1 MRRSLRFQVAAR
13 ISTAMMAAL
22 AAMSLFGVYGARLFL
37 DGELNASLLNVA
49 SIQAGAVTDAPG
61 GEMVFHEWDLTPEE
75 AAQVRELNRYAQVW
89 SASGESLLRTQY
101 ITQDLPLDG
110 DALARAAA
118 GDLVMTEQR
127 FQGMPIRSLYYP
139 LERMGAAHARH
150 VLQVA
155 APLTGRN
162 HMLRQ
167 LTWLL
172 LAITAI
178 SGAASFAGGWW
189 LARRVVRPVHEIIDQ
204 AEAMGA
210 GTLGRRIEADAQEQ
224 EYERLITVLN
234 SMLARLEGS
243 FEAQRRFIADAS
255 HELRSPLTALKGEME
270 VALRRERSHDEYRR
284 VIRSGLQEVDR
295 LTLLTQDLLTL
306 ARVDAGVMQ
315 PRLETTDLV
324 DRARSV
330 VRRLQPLAERNGVR
344 LTVDAGDTAE
354 LVADPGLLDQLLWNL
369 VENAVKFTPAGGT
382 VTVAVTRRAGDVRI
396 EVRDTG
402 PGIAEADLD
411 RIFERFYR
419 ADQARTASP
428 GQGGTGLGLSI
439 VRGIAEVHGG
449 KVRVANLPG
458 GGAVFEVSLPG
469 HAQRPRGAALSGTR
483 AAALHAPRP
492 PAAQG

>member
-1 MRRSLRFQVAAR
+1 MSRSLRFRVAAR
-13 ISTAMMAAL
+13 IAVSMMAAL
-22 AAMSLFGVYGARLFL
+22 AVLSLFGVAGARHFL
-37 DGELNASLLNVA
+37 DSELNANLLNVA

-75 AAQVRELNRYAQVW
+75 AAQVRELNRYAQIW

-101 ITQDLPLDG
+101 IVEDLPLDG
-110 DALARAAA
+110 DALRRAAA
-118 GDLVMTEQR
+118 GELVMTEQR

-155 APLTGRN
+155 APLTGRSI
-162 HMLRQ
+162 MLRQ

-172 LAITAI
+172 LGITLL
-178 SGAASFAGGWW
+178 SGAASFVGGWW
-189 LARRVVRPVHEIIDQ
+189 LASRVVGPVHEIIDQ

-210 GTLGRRIEADAQEQ
+210 GTLGRRIEADADEQ

-234 SMLARLEGS
+234 SMLARLEDA
-243 FEAQRRFIADAS
+243 FESQRRFIADAS

-270 VALRRERSHDEYRR
+270 LALRRERSSDEYRR
-284 VIRSGLQEVDR
+284 VIRSSLQEVDR

-315 PRLETTDLV
+315 PRFENIDAT

-330 VRRLQPLAERNGVR
+330 AQRLRRVADHKNVR
-344 LTVDAGDTAE
+344 LSVGGAESAE

-369 VENAVKFTPAGGT
+369 VDNAVKFTTPGGLVT
-382 VTVAVTRRAGDVRI
+382 VTVEQRPDGVAFV
-396 EVRDTG
+396 VRDTG
-402 PGIAEADLD
+402 PGIAEPDRH

-419 ADQARTASP
+419 ADQARTASSGP
-428 GQGGTGLGLSI
+428 GGTGLGLSI
-439 VRGIAEVHGG
+439 VRAITEVHGG
-449 KVRVANLPG
+449 RATAANQPD
-458 GGAVFEVSLPG
+458 GGAVFEVVL
-469 HAQRPRGAALSGTR
+469 
-483 AAALHAPRP
+483 
-492 PAAQG
+492 PAAPTPRKPLSDPSADHP